1 MKYYIDGVLVV
12 EGTGDSAYLSSFIDC
27 LYVETNGYD
36 LPKEEIDFLN
46 HIPSN
51 KKIIILTDSDDAGIN
66 IRKAI
71 NNKIG
76 GAINVSVDVR
86 YCNKN
91 NKHGIAECEKNELIN
106 VLKEHFVK
114 NNNKDNNITVA
125 DIQQCGVINKETRNY
140 ACNKFHLGRC
150 NNKTFIKRFCFMN
163 YQLEDLKKIMEGY
176 HGNK

>member
-1 MKYYIDGVLVV
+1 MKYYFDGVLVV

-46 HIPSN
+46 HIPST
-51 KKIIILTDSDDAGIN
+51 KKIIVLTDSDDAGIN

-71 NNKIG
+71 NGKISN
-76 GAINVSVDVR
+76 AINASVNIER
-86 YCNKN
+86 CNKN
-91 NKHGIAECEKNELIN
+91 NKHGIAECDKEEIIN
-106 VLKEHFVK
+106 VLKEHFI
-114 NNNKDNNITVA
+114 NKPNHISTISVS
-125 DIQQCGVINKETRNY
+125 DIQQYGVTDKETRNY
-140 ACNKFHLGRC
+140 ASNRLHLGKC

-163 YQLEDLKKIMEGY
+163 YKLEDLKKIMEDY